1 MNQINVSFISCTI
14 NAFGKI
20 FVAAVL
26 ILFSI
31 SCSRNTV
38 KQSASSSSSKEVSE
52 DRTLIDQRANETKV
66 TADSVKRSNA
76 EASSKLSEITYSSK
90 DIPADI
96 LRKIEGEIVASAGF
110 TDLDGK
116 NIVLITESEQSS
128 GNDATA
134 GKSLFGYHFIGD
146 NESQLLW
153 KIQDFIRDCEVDVT
167 LEYIENSLSVSD
179 IDEDGIGESTF
190 LYKLSCKG
198 DVSPDDLKLLMHEGD
213 KKYAIRGS
221 MDLDVTGYGL
231 EKGVMNI
238 DASFNN
244 APSGFKDFAVERW
257 NKFKLERIGN

>member
-1 MNQINVSFISCTI
+1 MNQFNVLLSCSI
-14 NAFGKI
+14 LNAFGKI

-31 SCSRNTV
+31 SCSRNTD
-38 KQSASSSSSKEVSE
+38 KQSASSSKEVSE
-52 DRTLIDQRANETKV
+52 DRALIDQQVKETNV
-66 TADSVKRSNA
+66 TADSVKRSDA
-76 EASSKLSEITYSSK
+76 EAFSKLSEINYGKK
-90 DIPADI
+90 DLPADI
-96 LRKIEGEIVASAGF
+96 LKNIEGDIVASASF
-110 TDLDGK
+110 VDLKGN

-128 GNDATA
+128 GKDASA
-134 GKSLFGYHFIGD
+134 GKSLFGYHFLGD
-146 NESQLLW
+146 NEFQLLW